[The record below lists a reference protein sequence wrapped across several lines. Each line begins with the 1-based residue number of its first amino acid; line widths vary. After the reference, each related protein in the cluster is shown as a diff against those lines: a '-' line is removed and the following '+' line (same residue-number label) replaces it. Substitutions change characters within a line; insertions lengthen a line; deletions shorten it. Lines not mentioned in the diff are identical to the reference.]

1 MRGNI
6 YYIEKHHGFINGQDS
21 KIYFFHKDDLTN
33 CTIYQLNDGDY
44 VEFEIVKQEF
54 RKNDKAIRIRK
65 LSSVIASGDK
75 VNPGINSNFNYDSFN
90 EDERKIISLFKK
102 CLYVTNGGMTFSI
115 ANSTYRYFLV
125 KPTEEF
131 SLTFNLN
138 REIVVIFADYVS
150 FEPRSLDAAT
160 YVINNLHSKLRI
172 DRGCQI
178 IISNDNYVEEK
189 LTKILKDTNLN
200 SIVIPFTYRELLK
213 TAEKDFIINRFKK
226 YLFDV
231 DLFSSLNP
239 IQNDI
244 FFFGRRDYVYD
255 IVSKCKMNVHSG
267 IFGLRRS
274 GKTSLLYAVKRLLDN
289 DNYPTIYIPCQ
300 SQLSSAT
307 WQMSLYT
314 IIRDIYKETG
324 IKETN
329 VHSKNSYINENA
341 AVCFENDLMMV
352 YKIITKPVVLLFDEI
367 EAITF
372 DVPNDNIKWSNG
384 EYYVPFWNAIRGF
397 YLKHPQVISVV
408 VAGTNPMINEVP
420 VLKNEISNPMYG
432 QLSKSNQGAYL
443 LPFNFSDTQN
453 MVNTLGGYMGLSFDE
468 HVCSA
473 LTIDC
478 GGHPYLIRL
487 LCSFIN
493 SSLKTQNSERPI
505 KITRKIYDNYIKKF
519 EASNEANDF
528 YLMILNILISNYP
541 KEFNVLKEIAINGG
555 GYISNFVDDNSLL
568 HLIGYGLIEN
578 NDGEYKIRFKTIEH
592 YLLGKYQYESYKP
605 FIEDQKQEIQ
615 YRINAA
621 EMSLRVLIKNTLLI
635 TKGGNEAKEIV
646 LKAMGCNPII
656 SEKNM
661 QRAKN
666 YSLNQLF
673 DPSVNTI
680 YLSVLSR
687 IILDNLDIF
696 NNIFIDTKQ
705 IDIQNHFD
713 IINKA
718 RRVPDHSYTDDS
730 INWTYGNFLQFRN
743 SISWLENILKEY
755 N

>member
-1 MRGNI
+1 
-6 YYIEKHHGFINGQDS
+6 
-21 KIYFFHKDDLTN
+21 
-33 CTIYQLNDGDY
+33 
-44 VEFEIVKQEF
+44 
-54 RKNDKAIRIRK
+54 
-65 LSSVIASGDK
+65 
-75 VNPGINSNFNYDSFN
+75 
-90 EDERKIISLFKK
+90 
-102 CLYVTNGGMTFSI
+102 
-115 ANSTYRYFLV
+115 
-125 KPTEEF
+125 
-131 SLTFNLN
+131 
-138 REIVVIFADYVS
+138 
-150 FEPRSLDAAT
+150 
-160 YVINNLHSKLRI
+160 
-172 DRGCQI
+172 
-178 IISNDNYVEEK
+178 
-189 LTKILKDTNLN
+189 
-200 SIVIPFTYRELLK
+200 
-213 TAEKDFIINRFKK
+213 
-226 YLFDV
+226 
-231 DLFSSLNP
+231 
-239 IQNDI
+239 
-244 FFFGRRDYVYD
+244 
-255 IVSKCKMNVHSG
+255 
-267 IFGLRRS
+267 
-274 GKTSLLYAVKRLLDN
+274 
-289 DNYPTIYIPCQ
+289 
-300 SQLSSAT
+300 
-307 WQMSLYT
+307 
-314 IIRDIYKETG
+314 
-324 IKETN
+324 
-329 VHSKNSYINENA
+329 
-341 AVCFENDLMMV
+341 
-352 YKIITKPVVLLFDEI
+352 
-367 EAITF
+367 
-372 DVPNDNIKWSNG
+372 
-384 EYYVPFWNAIRGF
+384 
-397 YLKHPQVISVV
+397 
-408 VAGTNPMINEVP
+408 
-420 VLKNEISNPMYG
+420 
-432 QLSKSNQGAYL
+432 
-443 LPFNFSDTQN
+443 
-453 MVNTLGGYMGLSFDE
+453 MGLSFDE

-578 NDGEYKIRFKTIEH
+578 NNGEYKIRFKTIEH

-687 IILDNLDIF
+687 IILDNLDVF

-730 INWTYGNFLQFRN
+730 INWTYENFLQFRN